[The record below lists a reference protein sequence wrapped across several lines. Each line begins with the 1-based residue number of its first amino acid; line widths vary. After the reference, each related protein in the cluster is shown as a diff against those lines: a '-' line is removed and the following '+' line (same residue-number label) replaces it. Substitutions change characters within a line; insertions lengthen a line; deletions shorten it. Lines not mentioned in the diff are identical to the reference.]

1 MFIVKKIFNKSLKI
15 PLYRTYTVNSKVI
28 EVTKDDTD
36 IVTISMAYPPINCL
50 NKELLNALNTSLINV
65 QKQKCQGVILTSSL
79 SNIFSAGIDIKELY
93 NRTEKQL
100 IEYWTTIQNMW
111 LTLYNLEIP
120 IAAAINVLF

>member
-1 MFIVKKIFNKSLKI
+1 
-15 PLYRTYTVNSKVI
+15 
-28 EVTKDDTD
+28 
-36 IVTISMAYPPINCL
+36 MAHPPVNCL
-50 NKELLNALNTSLINV
+50 NKELLNALNTSLMNV

-79 SNIFSAGIDIKELY
+79 SNIFSAGIDLKEIY

-100 IEYWTTIQNMW
+100 SEYWTTIQNTW